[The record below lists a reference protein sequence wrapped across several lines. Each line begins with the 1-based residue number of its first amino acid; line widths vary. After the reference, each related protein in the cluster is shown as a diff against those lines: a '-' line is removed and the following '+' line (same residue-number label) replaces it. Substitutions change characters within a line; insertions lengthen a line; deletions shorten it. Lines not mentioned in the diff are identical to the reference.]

1 MEILG
6 LFAKVF
12 CIHSMRVSIGNN
24 VVFFVFIP
32 IATIISSNNGDDRFI
47 MSSCP
52 TVIGSKVPGNTAM
65 FVIRRWLISIFCIII
80 SNN

>member
-1 MEILG
+1 
-6 LFAKVF
+6 
-12 CIHSMRVSIGNN
+12 
-24 VVFFVFIP
+24 
-32 IATIISSNNGDDRFI
+32 